1 MEKNGTMKRGID
13 LENLYTV
20 KELSQKYNVSEK
32 VIYSNLKSNDT
43 LKDNIIYK
51 GKKTYLNEEGSNI
64 LGDILFKEIEEEKTE
79 EVEEVLEEVNKI
91 QVEESEI
98 ESKNEVENIESLKS
112 EYDIS
117 YENIKDSIVDKTSGE
132 EAVSIL
138 LAQLKEKDNLIK
150 RLVSLIESNQVI
162 LEKDREKLLDDTRYY
177 NTLKMLEERAI
188 KFDENIPYLRNKLDG
203 KKNSKKWWKKS

>member
-1 MEKNGTMKRGID
+1 MKRGMD

-32 VIYSNLKSNDT
+32 VIYSNLKSNEK
-43 LKDNIIYK
+43 LKENIIYK

-64 LGDILFKEIEEEKTE
+64 LGDILYKEIE
-79 EVEEVLEEVNKI
+79 
-91 QVEESEI
+91 VEESL
-98 ESKNEVENIESLKS
+98 ESDTNSVSEEDNELKVE
-112 EYDIS
+112 DIKCDEDNTYQS
-117 YENIKDSIVDKTSGE
+117 IKDSIVDKTSGE

-162 LEKDREKLLDDTRYY
+162 LEKDREKLLEDTRYY
-177 NTLKMLEERAI
+177 NTLQMLEERAV
-188 KFDENIPYLRNKLDG
+188 KFDENIPYLRNKLDC